1 MLVSTPRSLE
11 EALAALGDG
20 SCRPL
25 AGGTDLMVA
34 VNHGHPMT
42 SDVVSLDRVD
52 EIRGLTLD
60 GDVVRIG
67 GAATWTLIAD
77 EPVRSTVPALAQ
89 AARTVGSP
97 QIRNAGTIGGNIATA
112 SPAGDSL
119 GVLAAL
125 DATVEV
131 RSASCTRLMAI
142 PDVIIGPKVTSL
154 EADELI
160 VAVHVPVV
168 RGWQSYAKVGVR
180 NAMVIATVGVATVV
194 NEEARSVSFGLTSVG
209 PTPLRCPDAEVAAC
223 EAFWTLDG
231 TPRTPTAR
239 DIGHIAELV
248 MEGAQPIDDHRSS
261 VEYRRHSVGVL
272 AARHLRTAARA
283 LREQ

>member
-1 MLVSTPRSLE
+1 
-11 EALAALGDG
+11 
-20 SCRPL
+20 
-25 AGGTDLMVA
+25 MVA
-34 VNHGHPMT
+34 VNHGHLVT
-42 SDVVSLDRVD
+42 SDVVALDRVD

-60 GDVVRIG
+60 DGVVRIG

-77 EPVRSTVPALAQ
+77 DPVRSAAPALAQ

-131 RSASCTRLMAI
+131 RSAARTRLMSI
-142 PDVIIGPKVTSL
+142 PEVIIGPKLTTL
-154 EADELI
+154 EPDELI

-194 NEEARSVSFGLTSVG
+194 NSEARSVSFGLTSVG
-209 PTPLRCPDAEVAAC
+209 PTPLRCPDAEAVAR

-231 TPRTPTAR
+231 ASRTPTAR
-239 DIGHIAELV
+239 DIDHIARLV
-248 MEGAQPIDDHRSS
+248 TDAAQPIDDHRSS
-261 VEYRRHSVGVL
+261 AEYRRHSVGVL
-272 AARHLRTAARA
+272 AARHLRNAARA

>member
-1 MLVSTPRSLE
+1 MLVSIPRSLE

-42 SDVVSLDRVD
+42 SDVVCLDRVD

-67 GAATWTLIAD
+67 GAATWTLLAD
-77 EPVRSTVPALAQ
+77 EPVCSTVPALAQ

-125 DATVEV
+125 DARVEV
-131 RSASCTRLMAI
+131 RSASRTRLMAI
-142 PDVIIGPKVTSL
+142 PDVIIGPKLTSL

-168 RGWQSYAKVGVR
+168 RG
-180 NAMVIATVGVATVV
+180 
-194 NEEARSVSFGLTSVG
+194 
-209 PTPLRCPDAEVAAC
+209 
-223 EAFWTLDG
+223 
-231 TPRTPTAR
+231 
-239 DIGHIAELV
+239 
-248 MEGAQPIDDHRSS
+248 
-261 VEYRRHSVGVL
+261 
-272 AARHLRTAARA
+272 
-283 LREQ
+283 